1 MSPKVLTGKLS
12 KRVIGDRL
20 AWIDKMVAEIRALP
34 LSNYEEFSANRRDV
48 WAAES
53 CLRRALE
60 AIFDLGRHILAKGF
74 GLGVTEYKQIATE
87 LETAAVLSHSRARLL
102 STLAGYRNRLVHFY
116 HEVTSEEL
124 YEICRNNLDD
134 LLKIRNAFRKWV
146 NENPGSI
153 DETL

>member
-1 MSPKVLTGKLS
+1 VSPEKLS

-20 AWIDKMVAEIRALP
+20 AWLDKMVAEIRALP
-34 LSNYEEFSANRRDV
+34 LDSYEEFSANQRDV

-74 GLGVTEYKQIATE
+74 GQGVTEYKQIASE
-87 LETAAVLSHSRARLL
+87 LEKAGVLSDSQARLL

-116 HEVTSEEL
+116 HEVTFEEL
-124 YEICRNNLDD
+124 YEICRDNLDD
-134 LLKIRNAFRKWV
+134 LLKIRNAFVKWV
-146 NENPGSI
+146 KNNPDQI